1 MVLQNHLQVAKLS
14 KQPSLDKHAPT
25 LPIHGIDLD
34 QNGRCMHYHTEN
46 DVVALSCAQCHRYF
60 ACYLC
65 HDAIMTHKF
74 APADPTDKSVMCGVC
89 HQTMDYQDY
98 SQNECPNCHHAFN
111 PKCVRHQDI
120 YFEL

>member
-14 KQPSLDKHAPT
+14 KQPSLDKNEST

-34 QNGRCMHYHTEN
+34 QDGRCMHYHTEN
-46 DVVALSCAQCHRYF
+46 DVVALACAQCHRYF
-60 ACYLC
+60 ACYQC

-74 APADPTDKSVMCGVC
+74 APADPTAKSVMCGVC
-89 HQTMDYQDY
+89 HQTMNYQDY

-120 YFEL
+120 YFES